1 MLLQAITVCFICCC
15 CTAVLLLVKLPLAAL
30 SVACTVVTSKANQHH
45 SKGCERYF
53 AYVREA
59 QYQQQQQ
66 SQSCLTHVTL
76 MCHDMPGLAIM
87 PGRLGDRFAC
97 SLRAM
102 LTMDHR
108 LGVRFLGRCSASNQ
122 VLRHGGWTI
131 PLYPQKY
138 TRSIYSSKCITR
150 L

>member
-1 MLLQAITVCFICCC
+1 MERFMLLQAITVCFICCC
-15 CTAVLLLVKLPLAAL
+15 CTVLLLLVQLPLAAL
-30 SVACTVVTSKANQHH
+30 LVACTVITSKANQDQ
-45 SKGCERYF
+45 SEGCECYF
-53 AYVREA
+53 AYVHEA

-66 SQSCLTHVTL
+66 SQFCLLHVTHI
-76 MCHDMPGLAIM
+76 CHAMPGLAIM
-87 PGRLGDRFAC
+87 AGRLGDRFAC
-97 SLRAM
+97 SLRGM

-122 VLRHGGWTI
+122 VRRHGGWII

-138 TRSIYSSKCITR
+138 RKC